1 MLFKGKNNLIGLDI
15 GSSSVKLVEL
25 KKISRGFQLLNFGIS
40 PIHPE
45 AIIDGAIMDSQAV
58 VSAIKSLLEATRIRS
73 KAVAT
78 SISGNSVIIKKIMLP
93 QMTEEELEESI
104 QWEAEQ
110 YIPFNITDV
119 NLDFNVLRR
128 SEADQAQMEVLLV
141 AVKKEMIEDYS
152 SVIVEVGLKP
162 VIIDVSSF
170 AVQNM
175 YEMNYDVGE
184 DECVVAVNVG
194 ANVMNINIFKRGIS
208 IFTRDVAFGGNQFN
222 EEFQKRFNIS
232 YQEAEPL
239 KLGGTISK
247 EVSTEERNEIME
259 AVTRSLV
266 GEAQRSLEFFSATS
280 GEEKIDKIALCGGCA
295 KLKDITVEIEDQIG
309 IPAEV
314 VNPFKRIMFN
324 ESDFNTEYLQEMAP
338 LAGVGVGLA
347 LRNVG
352 DK

>member
-1 MLFKGKNNLIGLDI
+1 MMFKGKNNLVGLDI

-25 KKISRGFQLLNFGIS
+25 KMISHGYQLLNFGVS

-45 AIIDGAIMDSQAV
+45 AIIDGAIMDSQAIV
-58 VSAIKSLLEATRIRS
+58 GAIRSLLETMRIRS
-73 KAVAT
+73 KNIAT

-93 QMTEEELEESI
+93 LMTEDELEESI

-128 SEADQAQMEVLLV
+128 SETDQSQLEVLLV
-141 AVKKEMIEDYS
+141 AVKKEMIEDYC
-152 SVIVEVGLKP
+152 SVITEVGLKP
-162 VIIDVSSF
+162 AIIDVSSF

-184 DECVVAVNVG
+184 DECIAAVNIG
-194 ANVMNINIFKRGIS
+194 ANVMNINIFKQGIS

-247 EVSTEERNEIME
+247 EVSAEERNEIISDVM
-259 AVTRSLV
+259 RSLV
-266 GEAQRSLEFFSATS
+266 SEAQRSLEFFSATS
-280 GEEKIDKIALCGGCA
+280 GEEKIDKIVLCGGCA
-295 KLKDITVEIEDQIG
+295 KLNNLTAEIENQIG

-314 VNPFKRIMFN
+314 INPFKKALFS
-324 ESDFNTEYLQEMAP
+324 ESDFKTEYLQDMAP

-347 LRNVG
+347 LRKVG